1 MCINSWLVLH
11 SFIFLCRSCI
21 SGRQH
26 SLKPGGSD
34 EWSYKYRAT
43 DILVSVCGPLQV
55 TLMQEVVA
63 MCRPLEYEVHI
74 AIISIID
81 PLKRHT
87 AC

>member
-1 MCINSWLVLH
+1 MCINSWLVVVLH
-11 SFIFLCRSCI
+11 SFIFLYRSCI
-21 SGRQH
+21 SGCQS

-63 MCRPLEYEVHI
+63 MYHPREYEV
-74 AIISIID
+74 
-81 PLKRHT
+81 
-87 AC
+87 